1 MTVATFLEMYVGF
14 YSEFREDLSYLTG
27 KAVKIMQT
35 KHRIDALLTE
45 LKEEEE
51 EEQFDAMMG
60 RFERIQDKQESISAI
75 LARITQSLRVNSEE
89 LPKGALN
96 YEMDDLQAMEEEE
109 EGLRGEMA
117 SWRDQ
122 LCESQ
127 QG

>member
-1 MTVATFLEMYVGF
+1 MTVATFLEMYVGL
-14 YSEFREDLSYLTG
+14 YSDFREDLSYLTE

-96 YEMDDLQAMEEEE
+96 YEMEDLQAMEEEE

-117 SWRDQ
+117 NWRDQ

>member
-60 RFERIQDKQESISAI
+60 RFERIQDRQESISAI

-96 YEMDDLQAMEEEE
+96 YEMEDLQAMEEEE

-117 SWRDQ
+117 NWRDQ

>member
-1 MTVATFLEMYVGF
+1 MATFLEMYVGF

-60 RFERIQDKQESISAI
+60 RFERIQDRQESISAI

-96 YEMDDLQAMEEEE
+96 YEMEDLQAMEEEE

-117 SWRDQ
+117 NWRDQ